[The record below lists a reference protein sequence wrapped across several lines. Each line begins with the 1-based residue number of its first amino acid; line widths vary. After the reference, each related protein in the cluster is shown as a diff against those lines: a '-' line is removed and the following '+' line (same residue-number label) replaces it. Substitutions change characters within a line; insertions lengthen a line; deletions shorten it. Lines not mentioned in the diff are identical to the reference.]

1 MLFNMPFGM
10 MQIFAIFVAFVS
22 ALSPSLCVN
31 QIIIDRIEV
40 GREAIPDEVASNPF
54 ATDSMYHRDRCAS
67 FSKITY

>member
-1 MLFNMPFGM
+1 MLFNMPFGT

-22 ALSPSLCVN
+22 ALSPSLCVYRM
-31 QIIIDRIEV
+31 IIDRIEV
-40 GREAIPDEVASNPF
+40 GREAIPDEVTRNPF